1 MLPTGGKGQKKM
13 KGGTS
18 LPALKPDNFNGG
30 LDNNLP
36 SNQNFAKMPNV
47 FPQKGGAGYGYS
59 NTSDVAA
66 FGGSYN
72 PITRMCTA
80 GGDVSRGGNNFGMTG
95 GGKRRTIRRTSR
107 KSRKSPT
114 SASRRYNKS
123 KKSIFSFRNLF
134 SRKFNKNKSRSR
146 SKSGGNKTYK
156 QKGCSG
162 NKKGGNMI
170 GPLGGGKKNKK
181 GGNLGIVAG
190 GGKKNKKGGSAL
202 LLGGSCI
209 SVL

>member
-1 MLPTGGKGQKKM
+1 MFNGGMKKKM

-66 FGGSYN
+66 FGGSYS

-123 KKSIFSFRNLF
+123 KNSIFSFRNLF
-134 SRKFNKNKSRSR
+134 SRKRSKNRSRSR

-181 GGNLGIVAG
+181 GGSTVFV
-190 GGKKNKKGGSAL
+190 
-202 LLGGSCI
+202 GGSCI
-209 SVL
+209 AVL

>member
-1 MLPTGGKGQKKM
+1 MLVSGGKREKKM

-18 LPALKPDNFNGG
+18 PLALKPDNFNGG

-95 GGKRRTIRRTSR
+95 GGKSRSRRTTR

-114 SASRRYNKS
+114 SASRKN

-134 SRKFNKNKSRSR
+134 SRKSSNSNSKSRS
-146 SKSGGNKTYK
+146 GGSKTYK
-156 QKGCSG
+156 QKGCYG
-162 NKKGGNMI
+162 NKKGGFI
-170 GPLGGGKKNKK
+170 TALGGGK
-181 GGNLGIVAG
+181 A
-190 GGKKNKKGGSAL
+190 KKGGSPVLAM
-202 LLGGSCI
+202 GGKAKKGGFANMISGGACI
-209 SVL
+209 AVL

>member
-1 MLPTGGKGQKKM
+1 M

-18 LPALKPDNFNGG
+18 LPTLKPDNFNGG
-30 LDNNLP
+30 FVNNLP

-47 FPQKGGAGYGYS
+47 FPSNQTGGAGYGYS

-66 FGGSYN
+66 FGGSYS

-107 KSRKSPT
+107 KSPT
-114 SASRRYNKS
+114 RTSRRYNKS

-134 SRKFNKNKSRSR
+134 SQKLSNNRSRKSRS
-146 SKSGGNKTYK
+146 GGNEYQ
-156 QKGCSG
+156 QKGCS
-162 NKKGGNMI
+162 
-170 GPLGGGKKNKK
+170 KKNKK
-181 GGNLGIVAG
+181 GGNAMIVTG
-190 GGKKNKKGGSAL
+190 GSRQNKNKNKKGGNAMIVTGGSRKYKNKNKNKKGGSSL
-202 LLGGSCI
+202 LVGGSCI
-209 SVL
+209 AVL

>member
-1 MLPTGGKGQKKM
+1 MM

-18 LPALKPDNFNGG
+18 LPALNPYNFNGG

-95 GGKRRTIRRTSR
+95 GGKRRTSRRISR

-123 KKSIFSFRNLF
+123 KNSIFSFRNLF
-134 SRKFNKNKSRSR
+134 SRKFNKNRSRSRSR
-146 SKSGGNKTYK
+146 SKSGGNKYPYK
-156 QKGCSG
+156 QRGCSRK
-162 NKKGGNMI
+162 KKGVN
-170 GPLGGGKKNKK
+170 PLVGGD
-181 GGNLGIVAG
+181 
-190 GGKKNKKGGSAL
+190 
-202 LLGGSCI
+202 CI
-209 SVL
+209 TVV

>member
-1 MLPTGGKGQKKM
+1 MISGVTGGKKM

-18 LPALKPDNFNGG
+18 LPALKPNNFNGG

-47 FPQKGGAGYGYS
+47 FPQKGGVGYGYS
-59 NTSDVAA
+59 DTSDVAA

-72 PITRMCTA
+72 PITSMCTA

-134 SRKFNKNKSRSR
+134 SRKLSKNRSSSR
-146 SKSGGNKTYK
+146 KSGGNKYP
-156 QKGCSG
+156 QKGCS
-162 NKKGGNMI
+162 
-170 GPLGGGKKNKK
+170 KKNKK
-181 GGNLGIVAG
+181 GGFASMITG
-190 GGKKNKKGGSAL
+190 GNKKNKKGGSTVLAMGGGKAQKGGNPL
-202 LLGGSCI
+202 LVGGSCI
-209 SVL
+209 AVL

>member
-1 MLPTGGKGQKKM
+1 MLPNGGKGQKKM

-72 PITRMCTA
+72 PITSMCTA

-134 SRKFNKNKSRSR
+134 SRKRSKNRSSSR
-146 SKSGGNKTYK
+146 KSGGNKTYK
-156 QKGCSG
+156 QRGCSG

-170 GPLGGGKKNKK
+170 GP
-181 GGNLGIVAG
+181 VG
-190 GGKKNKKGGSAL
+190 GGKKNKKGGSTVFV
-202 LLGGSCI
+202 GGSCI

>member
-1 MLPTGGKGQKKM
+1 MFSGVTGGKGQKKM

-134 SRKFNKNKSRSR
+134 SRKFNKNRSRSR
-146 SKSGGNKTYK
+146 SRSNSKSGGNKTYK
-156 QKGCSG
+156 QRGCSG
-162 NKKGGNMI
+162 NKK
-170 GPLGGGKKNKK
+170 
-181 GGNLGIVAG
+181 G
-190 GGKKNKKGGSAL
+190 GGKKNKKGGSPVL
-202 LLGGSCI
+202 VGGSCI

>member
-1 MLPTGGKGQKKM
+1 MLPTGGKGGKKM

-59 NTSDVAA
+59 DTSDVAA

-95 GGKRRTIRRTSR
+95 GGRRRTIRRTSR
-107 KSRKSPT
+107 KRNKSPT

-134 SRKFNKNKSRSR
+134 SRKFSKNKSRSN
-146 SKSGGNKTYK
+146 SKSGGNKYS
-156 QKGCSG
+156 QSGCS
-162 NKKGGNMI
+162 
-170 GPLGGGKKNKK
+170 KKNKK
-181 GGNLGIVAG
+181 GGNPFAMG
-190 GGKKNKKGGSAL
+190 GNKKNKKGGNPL
-202 LLGGSCI
+202 LVGGSCI
-209 SVL
+209 AVL

>member
-1 MLPTGGKGQKKM
+1 MIPGGGKGQKKM
-13 KGGTS
+13 MKGGTS
-18 LPALKPDNFNGG
+18 PLALKPDNFNGG

-66 FGGSYN
+66 FGGSYS
-72 PITRMCTA
+72 PITKMCTA

-134 SRKFNKNKSRSR
+134 SRKRSKSHIRSRSR
-146 SKSGGNKTYK
+146 SKSGGNKYPYK
-156 QKGCSG
+156 QRGCSK
-162 NKKGGNMI
+162 KKGVN
-170 GPLGGGKKNKK
+170 PLVGGD
-181 GGNLGIVAG
+181 
-190 GGKKNKKGGSAL
+190 
-202 LLGGSCI
+202 CI
-209 SVL
+209 TVV

>member
-1 MLPTGGKGQKKM
+1 MIPNGGMKKKM

-59 NTSDVAA
+59 DTSDVAA

-134 SRKFNKNKSRSR
+134 SRKFNKNRSRSRSR

-156 QKGCSG
+156 QRGCSG
-162 NKKGGNMI
+162 NKKGGSML
-170 GPLGGGKKNKK
+170 GP
-181 GGNLGIVAG
+181 VG
-190 GGKKNKKGGSAL
+190 GGKKNKKGGSPV

-209 SVL
+209 AVL